1 VNQKPD
7 RRADAV
13 AIVATDPV
21 LGALVG
27 AAVEVIGYRAEFP
40 QRDESPVDALRRIR
54 PAFLLIDC
62 EDSSASDEALLGR
75 GLMSGAR
82 SFLFGSAECAD
93 RMGALA
99 VRFQVELL
107 VLPRD
112 LPMLR
117 EILSRRVRPLRD
129 PQGNELQE

>member
-1 VNQKPD
+1 VNETPD

-13 AIVATDPV
+13 AIVSPDP
-21 LGALVG
+21 LLAALVG

-40 QRDESPVDALRRIR
+40 RRDESPVDALRRIR

-62 EDSSASDEALLGR
+62 ENPSATDEALLGR
-75 GLMSGAR
+75 GLMTGAR

-99 VRFQVELL
+99 VRFDVELV
-107 VLPRD
+107 VLPAD
-112 LPMLR
+112 VDALYDV
-117 EILSRRVRPLRD
+117 LSRRLPPRRD
-129 PQGNELQE
+129 PREELQE